1 MMKKYGLWMI
11 VGVMLLAG
19 CGGKTEEES
28 HAGHV
33 HANGDIQ
40 EATSSIIELPTFL
53 DGLHENFGKV
63 YLLAGQHAEL
73 LDVIPCFCGCGGSVG
88 HRSNK
93 NCFIKE
99 IQADGTVIWDDHGT
113 RCAVCMEIVV
123 LSAKMKEEGKSDKEI
138 RQFIDET
145 YKEGYA
151 APTPTPMPA

>member
-1 MMKKYGLWMI
+1 MKYGM
-11 VGVMLLAG
+11 VMLVLMMALAG
-19 CGGKTEEES
+19 CGTKADEES
-28 HAGHV
+28 HASHRHV
-33 HANGDIQ
+33 NGDIQ
-40 EATSSIIELPTFL
+40 ESTASIEELPTFL
-53 DGLHENFGKV
+53 DGLHENIGEV
-63 YLLAGQHAEL
+63 YRLAGLNAEL
-73 LDVIPCFCGCGGSVG
+73 LDVIPCFCGCGGSAG

-123 LSAKMKEEGKSDKEI
+123 LSAKMKAEGKSDLEI

-151 APTPTPMPA
+151 PPTPTPMPA